1 LIISQFRVLLNIS
14 INVLEDF
21 SRKQTFWN
29 CTIECP
35 LFITVA
41 SLLIGVNM
49 VLFAK
54 FSRIF
59 RVIITIIK
67 INYHTRNY
75 SVPEI
80 YYWDGA
86 AFRKWVL
93 YFNSMALKL

>member
-1 LIISQFRVLLNIS
+1 
-14 INVLEDF
+14 
-21 SRKQTFWN
+21 
-29 CTIECP
+29 
-35 LFITVA
+35 
-41 SLLIGVNM
+41 M